1 MDGKKALH
9 LIHNSYHE
17 IVFRNRKTGWRL
29 DRKQKSCA
37 KHLPNHVRNGFCH
50 SHFISVKIGSDVTS
64 FIDLE
69 RLRTF
74 IHLFIKCL
82 WSAYYVLGTF

>member
-17 IVFRNRKTGWRL
+17 IVFRNRKMGWRL

-37 KHLPNHVRNGFCH
+37 KHLLNNVQNGFCY
-50 SHFISVKIGSDVTS
+50 SHFISIKIGSHVTS
-64 FIDLE
+64 FIDL
-69 RLRTF
+69 
-74 IHLFIKCL
+74 
-82 WSAYYVLGTF
+82 G